1 MSKAIR
7 NSEIKIITIDKINII
22 NPRVR
27 NQKVFEDIAGNIS
40 QVGLKRPVTV
50 TPANS
55 NTDGKEYDLVCGQGR
70 IEAYM
75 ACGQTEIP
83 AIVIQADEHEALVM
97 SLVENL
103 ARRQHRALDL
113 LQGIEILQ
121 RQGYGVKDIA
131 KKTGLTP
138 EYAQGVLNL
147 MERGEERLLSAVEN
161 GHMPISVAMKVA
173 EGSENEQR
181 ALQDAYETGQL
192 RGKKLLAAKRLLE
205 IRKRRG
211 KGFRSSGRGVRGKRD
226 SGGIISARDVLKIY
240 QREVDRKR
248 ILTRKAEV
256 TNNRLIFVIEALRG
270 LLREAGFKNLLKSEG
285 LETMPKQLSELI
297 GKGAIIHD

>member
-1 MSKAIR
+1 MNKAVR
-7 NSEIKIITIDKINII
+7 NSEIKIISIDKINII

-27 NQKVFEDIAGNIS
+27 NQRVFEDIAGNIS

-55 NTDGKEYDLVCGQGR
+55 IIEGKEYDLVCGQGR

-83 AIVIQADEHEALVM
+83 AIVIEADEHEALVM

-121 RQGYGVKDIA
+121 RQGYSIKEIA
-131 KKTGLTP
+131 TKTGLTI
-138 EYAQGVLNL
+138 EYAHGVLNL
-147 MERGEERLLSAVEN
+147 MERGEERLLAAVEN
-161 GHMPISVAMKVA
+161 GQIPVSLAIKIA
-173 EGSENEQR
+173 EGTENEQR
-181 ALQDAYETGQL
+181 ALQAAYETGL
-192 RGKKLLAAKRLLE
+192 RGKKLLAAKRLIE
-205 IRKRRG
+205 VRKRRG
-211 KGFRSSGRGVRGKRD
+211 KTFRTGGRGPRGKRD

-256 TNNRLIFVIEALRG
+256 TNNRLVFVIEALRG
-270 LLREAGFKNLLKSEG
+270 LLRENNFKTLLKAEG
-285 LETMPKQLSELI
+285 LATMPKQLLELVE
-297 GKGAIIHD
+297 KGAILHD

>member
-1 MSKAIR
+1 MSKAVR
-7 NSEIKIITIDKINII
+7 NSEIKIISIDKINII

-27 NQKVFEDIAGNIS
+27 NQRVFEDIAGNIS

-55 NTDGKEYDLVCGQGR
+55 NIEGKEYDLVCGQGR

-83 AIVIQADEHEALVM
+83 AIVIEADEHEALVM

-121 RQGYGVKDIA
+121 RQGYSIKEIA
-131 KKTGLTP
+131 TKTGLTV
-138 EYAQGVLNL
+138 EYVHGVLNL

-161 GHMPISVAMKVA
+161 GQIPVSLAIKIA
-173 EGSENEQR
+173 EGTENEQR
-181 ALQDAYETGQL
+181 ALQAAYETGL
-192 RGKKLLAAKRLLE
+192 RGKKLLAAKRLIE
-205 IRKRRG
+205 VRKRRG
-211 KGFRSSGRGVRGKRD
+211 KTFRTGGRGPRGKRD

-256 TNNRLIFVIEALRG
+256 TNNRLVFVIEALRG
-270 LLREAGFKNLLKSEG
+270 LLRENNFKTLLKAEG
-285 LETMPKQLSELI
+285 LATMPKQLLELVE
-297 GKGAIIHD
+297 KGAIIHD